1 MQKIESILFKICMCL
16 FVSLMFTACGDNHT
30 YQTEWSK
37 DSTYHWHACEDK
49 GCDLVIDKAEHVWDE
64 GTIITE
70 ARKDVN
76 EKKIYTCTV
85 CHTTKEEVTEFSGI
99 NEEEWNAMIS
109 PEVFT
114 NYTLEYSGTVTQ
126 TSNDGEIYIS
136 DQSYI
141 VKFTENK
148 CYYYITIKLEGDEE
162 SFGGI
167 CTDED
172 FLRMKVNYETLFL
185 AILDNYENYQYN
197 SIDKVYE
204 ITKPIEV
211 TYDLMDTNI
220 TISLSNSK
228 VSISADGKLLTLSCE
243 YFQSVEEIG
252 VFTSDM
258 TFIFKDYGTTVIPET
273 VE

>member
-1 MQKIESILFKICMCL
+1 MCL
-16 FVSLMFTACGDNHT
+16 FVSLMLTACGDNP
-30 YQTEWSK
+30 
-37 DSTYHWHACEDK
+37 
-49 GCDLVIDKAEHVWDE
+49 
-64 GTIITE
+64 
-70 ARKDVN
+70 
-76 EKKIYTCTV
+76 
-85 CHTTKEEVTEFSGI
+85 EFAGI
-99 NEEEWNAMIS
+99 SEEEWNAMIS

-148 CYYYITIKLEGDEE
+148 CYYYITIKQEDDEE
-162 SFGGI
+162 DFAYGGV

-172 FLRMKVNYETLFL
+172 FLRMKANYEILFL

-204 ITKPIEV
+204 ITNPVEV
-211 TYDLMDTNI
+211 TYDFKDMSV

-228 VSISADGKLLTLSCE
+228 VSISADGKILTLSCE
-243 YFQSVEEIG
+243 YFQSAEELG
-252 VFTSDM
+252 VFTSDV
-258 TFIFKDYGTTVIPET
+258 TFTFKDYGTTVIPET